1 MLGCCCVGRRVGL
14 LLGVLGLCA
23 PRLGRGCVGRRIG
36 LLLGVLGLCAPRLLL
51 LCPPSGLSLLAVS
64 VSSPVGNVHSNSA
77 LPQST
82 SSGSSSSP
90 SPLVGVLAVASLS
103 VSQQCASFASPAGA
117 GHSNSALPQST
128 SSGSASSPSPL
139 VGVLAVASLSAVVV
153 CGASF
158 SSLVLP
164 PRCCMAAIFGFA
176 LRAVPARLAVG
187 PRSVRVLIFLRMR
200 RAFFSRFI
208 TSCGKRIT

>member
-23 PRLGRGCVGRRIG
+23 PRLGRSCVGRRIG
-36 LLLGVLGLCAPRLLL
+36 LLLGVLSLCAPRLLL
-51 LCPPSGLSLLAVS
+51 LCLPPSGLSLLAVS
-64 VSSPVGNVHSNSA
+64 VSSPVGAVHSNSA

-103 VSQQCASFASPAGA
+103 
-117 GHSNSALPQST
+117 
-128 SSGSASSPSPL
+128 
-139 VGVLAVASLSAVVV
+139 AVPV
-153 CGASF
+153 CGPSF
-158 SSLVLP
+158 SSLVRP

-176 LRAVPARLAVG
+176 LRGVPARLAVV

-200 RAFFSRFI
+200 RAFLSRFF